1 MQAAFPDQAERT
13 LQTLLA
19 EHPQTKPDI
28 AEAGV
33 ICRAIIAVSDISR
46 SLTNAIRRDPA
57 LLDGLKPQ
65 DTLEVARDR
74 DDYLALL
81 AQDLSDN
88 PELDLRVWK
97 RRELLRIVVRD
108 ALLEAD
114 LLAIT
119 GEISA
124 LANACLSHCLEVAC
138 RDHPGFPIAIV
149 GMGKLG
155 GNELNYASDVDV
167 VFVHGDAPAADQPTD
182 IAHKIARSVISQM
195 SQHTADG
202 VIFKV
207 DTDLRPEGTSGA
219 ISRTPQGFKSYF
231 EQRARP
237 WERQA
242 WMKACYVAGD
252 RDLVTQV
259 LDDVREFVWRPD
271 LDPEEIRYIRNLKTN
286 VEQSVTASAGRDFKR
301 GPGGI
306 RDIEFSTQLLLLAHG
321 RSDPLV
327 RSPNTLLALEQLKR
341 AGSID
346 VSDAEHLSVAYRY
359 LRQIE
364 HRLQLRD
371 EQAIYEIPSDDV
383 GLDWLARVLGY
394 RDGGRDETGAT
405 ATAAQLF
412 TQQYQRHQASVR
424 EIEQRLFLRPSI
436 EALAQAQAQA
446 ATHVPVHAQTPSS
459 PAAPGLT
466 QDLTRQLELLGF
478 SNIDQA
484 TRICEKLTAGISRT
498 ARSLSQ
504 MLPLL
509 LSCLAATP
517 DPDLGIIRFDWVT
530 DGPHRLN
537 TIIPTLRDSPT
548 CVQRLCQLLGSSR
561 VVADDLRRVPGFV
574 RVLAEAEGDGGAG
587 RGGDEG
593 AGAGDMARTPES
605 LLAEAQ
611 ADIGLRGAEKEVRR
625 DEVRR
630 FLRRE
635 RLRVASR
642 DLLELADTNQICR
655 ELTEIAEA
663 LSEAVLGVLEP
674 AGRFCVLGMGSVGGQ
689 EMLYTSDLDVL
700 FLHDGGTGAQQTA
713 QAWLNEM
720 ATLTPEGRAWEVDVR
735 LRPEGQGNLAHTIDA
750 YQKYWRERARLWEFQ
765 SLLKVRVIAGD
776 RELGEQFVGAAAEAV
791 FAQREPQDVARE
803 LWDMRR
809 RIREELGQGA
819 RDVKRG
825 PGGRVD
831 VAFAVQLLQ
840 LIYGAKHSQV
850 RVANTFAGLAELG
863 QAGVLSDEEAEVL
876 QEAYVWCSK
885 ATNRH
890 FLLTGVETAG
900 LLSDDAAEV
909 TMLARLMEGEQELDP
924 HEQFEAK
931 RHHLMTSAEAAVKDI
946 FARHGAE
953 V

>member
-1 MQAAFPDQAERT
+1 MQAAFPSQAEHT

-19 EHPQTKPDI
+19 EHPETKPDI

-33 ICRAIIAVSDISR
+33 ICRAVIAVSDISR

-57 LLDGLKPQ
+57 LLDGLKPL

-74 DDYLALL
+74 DDYLNLL
-81 AQDLSDN
+81 AQDLADD
-88 PELDLRVWK
+88 PELELRVWK

-108 ALLEAD
+108 ALLDAD

-167 VFVHGDAPAADQPTD
+167 VFVHGDVADSAPAAPATPTAPATE
-182 IAHKIARSVISQM
+182 IAQKIARSVISQM
-195 SQHTADG
+195 SEHTADG

-242 WMKACYVAGD
+242 WLKACYVAGD
-252 RDLVTQV
+252 RDLVSQV

-346 VSDAEHLSVAYRY
+346 ASDAEHLGVAYRY

-371 EQAIYEIPSDDV
+371 EQAIYEIPADDA

-394 RDGGRDETGAT
+394 RDGTDDTASP

-412 TQQYQRHQASVR
+412 TQQYQRHQTSVR

-436 EALAQAQAQA
+436 EALAQ
-446 ATHVPVHAQTPSS
+446 TQT
-459 PAAPGLT
+459 GLS
-466 QDLTRQLELLGF
+466 QDPTRQLELLGF

-484 TRICEKLTAGISRT
+484 ARICQKLTAGISRT

-574 RVLAEAEGDGGAG
+574 RVLAEGSGGTDGGEG
-587 RGGDEG
+587 EDGGD
-593 AGAGDMARTPES
+593 MSRTPES

-642 DLLELADTNQICR
+642 DLLDLADTNQICR
-655 ELTEIAEA
+655 ELTDIAEA

-700 FLHDGGTGAQQTA
+700 FLHDGGSGAQQIA

-735 LRPEGQGNLAHTIDA
+735 LRPEGQGNLAHTIGA

-765 SLLKVRVIAGD
+765 SLLKVRVVAGD
-776 RELGEQFVGAAAEAV
+776 AELGEEFVEAAGEAV
-791 FAQREPQDVARE
+791 FAQREPADVARE

-809 RIREELGQGA
+809 RIRDELGQGA

-840 LIYGAKHSQV
+840 LIYGAQHQQV
-850 RVANTFAGLAELG
+850 RVANTFEAIAKLG
-863 QAGVLSDEEAEVL
+863 QAGVLSDEEVGLL

-900 LLSDDAAEV
+900 LLSDDASEA

-931 RHHLMTSAEAAVKDI
+931 RSQLMTSAEAAVKDI